1 MDLVL
6 DIVTAVLV
14 ITGALLSLVAAIGLM
29 RFDDLLSRMHA
40 GTKPQVL
47 GLICV
52 MLAVAIRNPGFAA
65 AGTVILVI
73 GFQLLTVPVS
83 AHMVGRAAYRAE
95 AVSTGYL
102 VVDELADAVS
112 RADEQAQAGPETG
125 HASEE
130 AAQRSSAPQ
139 PEDEDGPAATA

>member
-1 MDLVL
+1 MFLDVL
-6 DIVTAVLV
+6 TAVLL
-14 ITGALLSLVAAIGLM
+14 IAGGLLSLIAAVGLL
-29 RFDDLLSRMHA
+29 RFGDLLSRMHA

-65 AGTVILVI
+65 AGTIVLVI

-95 AVSTGYL
+95 AVSPGFL
-102 VVDELADAVS
+102 VVDELAEAVS
-112 RADEQAQAGPETG
+112 RADEQARATGAETG
-125 HASEE
+125 HASGE
-130 AAQRSSAPQ
+130 AARTSSEPE
-139 PEDEDGPAATA
+139 PEDEGGPAATA